1 MPIYALDGVAPTLPA
16 SGHYWIAPDAVI
28 IGNVTLKEG
37 ASVWFGSVLR
47 GDNEPIVVGEGSNIQ
62 ENCVLHTDPGF
73 PLTLGTNVTV
83 GHMATLHGCI
93 VGDGSL
99 IGMGSTVLNGAN
111 IAGSCLVGS
120 KALVTEGK
128 VFEPF
133 SLIVGAPAKVARQI
147 DEATAARLVS
157 TAEHYQHN
165 WQRYAKGLKRI
176 D

>member
-16 SGHYWIAPDAVI
+16 LGHYWIAPDAVL

-37 ASVWFGSVLR
+37 ASIWFGSVLR

-111 IAGSCLVGS
+111 IASKCLVGS

-147 DEATAARLVS
+147 DEATAARLVG
-157 TAEHYQHN
+157 TAEHYQRN

>member
-128 VFEPF
+128 VFESF

-147 DEATAARLVS
+147 DEATAARLVG